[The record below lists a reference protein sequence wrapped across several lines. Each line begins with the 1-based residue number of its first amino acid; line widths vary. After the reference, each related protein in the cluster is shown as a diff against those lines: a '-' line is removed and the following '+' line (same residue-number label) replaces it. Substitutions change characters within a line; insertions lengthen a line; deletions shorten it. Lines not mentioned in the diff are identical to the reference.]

1 MQNFFFKDR
10 LVTTY
15 GWRRDRRRER
25 TSQGVVVDPATGI
38 VSYDALKNWN
48 LWTDD
53 QGDQIR
59 ESQRGDTKTF
69 GAVVKPLSWLNFH
82 YNQSDSFFPQVVRQ
96 KIDLTGNL
104 PNPHGKGKDYGFS
117 FTALNNRLYV
127 RLNRFEV
134 HEYGSRGAETG
145 TIGNRTFRLEGRAEA
160 NGLRDPESLFLFA
173 ESTVRARLAAQ
184 GIANP
189 SQAQLRPA
197 IAKFMGQTDE
207 WMSIFLDSGLA
218 QPQTVGLTD
227 VASKGY
233 ELEAT
238 YNPTKN
244 WRLKFT
250 GAQAVAYDTAVSPE
264 IFEYWQARMATW
276 TTVRGDRVPGSGDGQ
291 GALWWT
297 TVASNGQTPQAQYL
311 NSLLSPYLVGVAN
324 VGKPR
329 TQIRKYRWAAV
340 TNYDFTEGKLK
351 NFSVGGALRW
361 EDKAS
366 IGFAGKAPATSGN
379 FAGAILELDPD
390 KPFWSRARYYA
401 DLSAG
406 YRFRLFGDKIR
417 TRVQLNVKDAFES
430 GRLQKVAVNPDGS
443 TFAYRIINP
452 RQFILSMSFDM

>member
-1 MQNFFFKDR
+1 
-10 LVTTY
+10 
-15 GWRRDRRRER
+15 
-25 TSQGVVVDPATGI
+25 
-38 VSYDALKNWN
+38 
-48 LWTDD
+48 
-53 QGDQIR
+53 
-59 ESQRGDTKTF
+59 
-69 GAVVKPLSWLNFH
+69 
-82 YNQSDSFFPQVVRQ
+82 
-96 KIDLTGNL
+96 
-104 PNPHGKGKDYGFS
+104 
-117 FTALNNRLYV
+117 
-127 RLNRFEV
+127 
-134 HEYGSRGAETG
+134 
-145 TIGNRTFRLEGRAEA
+145 
-160 NGLRDPESLFLFA
+160 
-173 ESTVRARLAAQ
+173 VRARLAAQ
-184 GIANP
+184 GVANP

-238 YNPTKN
+238 FNPTRN

-264 IFEYWQARMATW
+264 IFEYWQKRMATW

-291 GALWWT
+291 GALWWS
-297 TVASNGQTPQAQYL
+297 TVASNGQTPEAQYL

-340 TNYDFTEGKLK
+340 TNYDFTEGALK
-351 NFSVGGALRW
+351 NFNVGGAIRW

-379 FAGAILELDPD
+379 FAGAILELDPN
-390 KPFWSRARYYA
+390 KPFWDRSRFYA

-406 YRFRLFGDKIR
+406 YRFRLFGDKVR

-443 TFAYRIINP
+443 AFAYRIINP
-452 RQFILSMSFDM
+452 RQFILSMAFDL